1 MRACYP
7 ARPRVAMGVVRLCRI
22 YAFLAHLLLMAV
34 LLLPGAALAAIEV
47 TDDAGNT
54 VTLDRPA
61 ERVVALAP
69 HIVEMLY
76 AVEAGERLVG
86 ALQGSDYPEAAKQI
100 PRVGSYRGIALEA
113 IMARE
118 PDLVVT
124 WRSGTPR
131 SVVERLDALGVPVYE
146 SEPRRLDDV
155 ADDLRDLG
163 LLTGHSKVG
172 ERAARAFESRLAAL
186 RQTLSETP
194 RVFYQLGHNPLTT
207 LGDGHIITQAIRHC
221 GGKPL
226 FAERSVLVP
235 EIGREALIEARPE
248 VILSASRSDDWQR
261 AWQGHDW
268 LPAVRDG
275 HLYTLDPDPIS
286 RPGPRLVEG
295 IAQVCQ
301 VLERAT
307 RSS

>member
-1 MRACYP
+1 MR
-7 ARPRVAMGVVRLCRI
+7 RI
-22 YAFLAHLLLMAV
+22 DAFLTHLLV
-34 LLLPGAALAAIEV
+34 LVTLLSSDLALAAIEV
-47 TDDAGNT
+47 TDDAGNKI
-54 VTLDRPA
+54 TLDSPA

-86 ALQGSDYPEAAKQI
+86 VLQGSDFPPAARDI

-131 SVVERLDALGVPVYE
+131 SVVERLAALGVPVYE

-155 ADDLRDLG
+155 ANDLRDLG
-163 LLTGHSKVG
+163 RLTGHAKAG
-172 ERAARAFESRLAAL
+172 ARAAEAFESRLAAS

-194 RVFYQLGHNPLTT
+194 RVFYQLGRTPLTT

-221 GGKPL
+221 GGTPL

-248 VILSASRSDDWQR
+248 VILSASRSDDWQHT
-261 AWQGHDW
+261 WQGHDW
-268 LPAVRDG
+268 LPAVRNG
-275 HLYTLDPDPIS
+275 HLYTLAPDLIS

-301 VLERAT
+301 ALERASQPPEQDT
-307 RSS
+307 Q

>member
-1 MRACYP
+1 
-7 ARPRVAMGVVRLCRI
+7 MGVVRLRRI
-22 YAFLAHLLLMAV
+22 CSFLAYLLTMAA
-34 LLLPGAALAAIEV
+34 LLPSGTALAALKV

-54 VTLDRPA
+54 VTLDAPA

-86 ALQGSDYPEAAKQI
+86 VLQGSDYPEAAKQVS
-100 PRVGSYRGIALEA
+100 RVGSYRGIALEA

-131 SVVERLDALGVPVYE
+131 SVVERLKALGVPVYE
-146 SEPRRLDDV
+146 SEPRHLDDV
-155 ADDLRDLG
+155 AQDLRDLG
-163 LLTGHSKVG
+163 RLTGHSKAS
-172 ERAARAFESRLAAL
+172 EQAAEAFESRLDAS
-186 RQTLSETP
+186 RQTLKETP

-207 LGDGHIITQAIRHC
+207 LGDGHIVTQAIRHC
-221 GGKPL
+221 GGEPL
-226 FAERSVLVP
+226 FANRSVLVP

-248 VILSASRSDDWQR
+248 VILSAARSDDWQR
-261 AWQGHDW
+261 AWQGQDW
-268 LPAVRDG
+268 LPAVHDG

-286 RPGPRLVEG
+286 RPGPRLVQGVEQ
-295 IAQVCQ
+295 ICQ
-301 VLERAT
+301 ALKQAT
-307 RSS
+307 RQP

>member
-1 MRACYP
+1 M
-7 ARPRVAMGVVRLCRI
+7 
-22 YAFLAHLLLMAV
+22 FLAYLLTMTA
-34 LLLPGAALAAIEV
+34 LLSPSTALAALEV

-54 VTLDRPA
+54 VTLEAPA

-76 AVEAGERLVG
+76 ALEAGERLVG
-86 ALQGSDYPEAAKQI
+86 VLQGSDYPQAAKQV
-100 PRVGSYRGIALEA
+100 PRVGSYRGIPLEA
-113 IMARE
+113 IMSRD

-131 SVVERLDALGVPVYE
+131 SVVERLEALGVPVYE

-155 ADDLRDLG
+155 AEDLRDLG
-163 LLTGHSKVG
+163 RLTGHAQAA
-172 ERAARAFESRLAAL
+172 ERAAEAFESRLAAS
-186 RQTLSETP
+186 RQTLKETP

-226 FAERSVLVP
+226 FAERPVLVP

-248 VILSASRSDDWQR
+248 VILSAARSDDWQR
-261 AWQGHDW
+261 TWQGHGW
-268 LPAVRDG
+268 LPAVRDS
-275 HLYTLDPDPIS
+275 HLYTLDPDLIS

-295 IAQVCQ
+295 VEQVCRA
-301 VLERAT
+301 LERAT
-307 RSS
+307 GPS

>member
-1 MRACYP
+1 
-7 ARPRVAMGVVRLCRI
+7 MGVVRLRRI
-22 YAFLAHLLLMAV
+22 CLFLAYLLTIAA
-34 LLLPGAALAAIEV
+34 LLSPGTALAALEV

-54 VTLDRPA
+54 VTLEAPA

-86 ALQGSDYPEAAKQI
+86 VLQGSDYPEAAKQVS
-100 PRVGSYRGIALEA
+100 RVGSYRGIALEA

-131 SVVERLDALGVPVYE
+131 SVVERLKALGVTVYE

-163 LLTGHSKVG
+163 RLTGHS
-172 ERAARAFESRLAAL
+172 ETARRAAGAFELRLAAS

-235 EIGREALIEARPE
+235 EVGREALIEARPE
-248 VILSASRSDDWQR
+248 VILSAAPSDDWQR
-261 AWQGHDW
+261 AWQGQDW

-295 IAQVCQ
+295 VEQVCQ
-301 VLERAT
+301 ALERASQT
-307 RSS
+307 S

>member
-1 MRACYP
+1 
-7 ARPRVAMGVVRLCRI
+7 MGVVRLRRI
-22 YAFLAHLLLMAV
+22 CLFLAYLLTMTA
-34 LLLPGAALAAIEV
+34 LLSPGTALAALEV

-54 VTLDRPA
+54 VTLEAPA

-86 ALQGSDYPEAAKQI
+86 VLQGSDYPQAAKQV
-100 PRVGSYRGIALEA
+100 PRVGSYRGIPLEA
-113 IMARE
+113 IMSRD

-131 SVVERLDALGVPVYE
+131 SVVERLEALGVPVYA

-155 ADDLRDLG
+155 AEDLRDLG
-163 LLTGHSKVG
+163 RLTGHAQAA
-172 ERAARAFESRLAAL
+172 ERAADAFESRLAAS
-186 RQTLSETP
+186 RQTLKETP
-194 RVFYQLGHNPLTT
+194 RVFYQLGREPLTT
-207 LGDGHIITQAIRHC
+207 LGDGHIITQAIRNC
-221 GGKPL
+221 GGEPL

-248 VILSASRSDDWQR
+248 VILSAARNDDWQR
-261 AWQGHDW
+261 AWQGQDW

-286 RPGPRLVEG
+286 RPGPRLAEGVE
-295 IAQVCQ
+295 QVCQ
-301 VLERAT
+301 ALERAT
-307 RSS
+307 QSS